1 MKYGFMDAEVVV
13 VGGGVAGVSSSISS
27 ARNGAKTLLIERYGF
42 PGGMFTGGNMTVL
55 TSPPAGG
62 IGKEI
67 VNKLMEKG
75 YAKKLND
82 DPINYGIFHYDSE
95 RCSMNVVYDAEMA
108 KILLFNM
115 LRESGV
121 NLLLHTL
128 ATGAVMSNGVIKGVT
143 VENKSGK
150 QIIEGKVII
159 DATADGDIAAY
170 AGAPYRKG
178 QTERGLLFPMTMLVR
193 LSHVDWVQISEY
205 SRRDP
210 GLEKVIKKAMDNGEL
225 PFYKSRRREMV
236 KYWGHPAPELSR
248 LLHDDEALLW
258 GTVERVDGTNVD
270 DLTRAEVEVRE
281 QFISELN
288 FLKKYIPGFEKAR
301 IQSTG
306 VSVGVRD
313 TRHIIGEYTLTGKD
327 ILERRSFPD
336 VAAYNIKAGF
346 PANDIPYGCLVPR
359 TIEGLLVAGNC
370 ISVVPGTTAQGPE
383 IGSFNDLKDIP
394 TMWTIGEAAGTAA
407 ALCVKSHGVPRK
419 IDIKEFQGRLFEQG
433 ALLKPEIIEKLEN
446 VKLPSGIAVKEFYE
460 RILLDRREYWIK
472 RGQVGKGNLP

>member
-1 MKYGFMDAEVVV
+1 M
-13 VGGGVAGVSSSISS
+13 
-27 ARNGAKTLLIERYGF
+27 
-42 PGGMFTGGNMTVL
+42 
-55 TSPPAGG
+55 
-62 IGKEI
+62 
-67 VNKLMEKG
+67 NKLMEKG

-258 GTVERVDGTNVD
+258 G
-270 DLTRAEVEVRE
+270 
-281 QFISELN
+281 
-288 FLKKYIPGFEKAR
+288 
-301 IQSTG
+301 
-306 VSVGVRD
+306 
-313 TRHIIGEYTLTGKD
+313 
-327 ILERRSFPD
+327 
-336 VAAYNIKAGF
+336 
-346 PANDIPYGCLVPR
+346 
-359 TIEGLLVAGNC
+359 GL
-370 ISVVPGTTAQGPE
+370 S
-383 IGSFNDLKDIP
+383 
-394 TMWTIGEAAGTAA
+394 
-407 ALCVKSHGVPRK
+407 
-419 IDIKEFQGRLFEQG
+419 
-433 ALLKPEIIEKLEN
+433 
-446 VKLPSGIAVKEFYE
+446 
-460 RILLDRREYWIK
+460 
-472 RGQVGKGNLP
+472 KGLMVQMLMI